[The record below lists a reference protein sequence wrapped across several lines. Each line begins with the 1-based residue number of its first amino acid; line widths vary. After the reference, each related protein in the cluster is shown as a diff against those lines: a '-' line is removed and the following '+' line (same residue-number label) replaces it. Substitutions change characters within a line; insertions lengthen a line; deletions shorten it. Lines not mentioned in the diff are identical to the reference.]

1 MNEWGLRGTSLV
13 GYFMF
18 QETSIHLRK
27 KSSDSHSWLNVSI
40 TWDRRCWKTL
50 MPRPQPRL
58 TSQTRML
65 EVGVFNLRPLIFCY
79 WLINYLLNCQFNLS
93 AWISI
98 ELLPHRL
105 CRSGVQAHSS
115 GILCSGSH
123 PAEINFSS
131 LCGSWCSFKLTGC
144 WHKSFPCG
152 YRTEVPVVFLA
163 VGQRT
168 LCFRRPC

>member
-1 MNEWGLRGTSLV
+1 MRLAGDFSSGLFYVSGDFNSLKEEKQW
-13 GYFMF
+13 FSF
-18 QETSIHLRK
+18 L
-27 KSSDSHSWLNVSI
+27 LNVNI